1 MTTVTRSLVILGSLF
16 AVVGCGGGGGKQPTL
31 ASAKGTVTYNGAPL
45 AGATVTFL
53 PDKGPLAIGVTGLD
67 GAFKL
72 NTGALPGCAV
82 GHAKVSV
89 RLDPPSDSSTSNT
102 IPKPGAGGDIT
113 EQSKQMAQMTMA
125 AQQADRGKAK
135 SLIPDKYRDANSSG
149 LEFTVDSS
157 SSKNDFKIELKD

>member
-1 MTTVTRSLVILGSLF
+1 MPSAMRTFVTFWSLLLLI
-16 AVVGCGGGGGKQPTL
+16 GCGGDGGKQPTL
-31 ASAKGTVTYNGAPL
+31 AAAKGTVTYNGAPL

-53 PDKGPLAIGVTGLD
+53 PDKGPLAIGVTGMN
-67 GAFKL
+67 GEFKL
-72 NTGALPGCAV
+72 NTGSLPGCAL

-89 RLDPPSDSSTSNT
+89 RLDPPSESTTGST
-102 IPKPGAGGDIT
+102 IPKPGSGGDIT
-113 EQSKQMAQMTMA
+113 EQSKQMAQMTMS

-135 SLIPDKYRDANSSG
+135 SLIPDKYRDTNSSG